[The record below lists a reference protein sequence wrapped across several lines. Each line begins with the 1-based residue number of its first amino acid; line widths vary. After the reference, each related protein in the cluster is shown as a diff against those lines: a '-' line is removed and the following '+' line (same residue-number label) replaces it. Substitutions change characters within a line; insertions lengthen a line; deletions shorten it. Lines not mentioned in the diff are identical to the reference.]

1 MLGVLCIFSQG
12 TGGAID
18 GIIYGLLSGFGFALL
33 TVLLRLYKGRNP
45 VQTMAFNNLLVALVL
60 LPWVWDSLMLTS
72 VEAVLMLIM
81 GVIQLG
87 GPYVMY
93 AFALRRV
100 LARDAALISL
110 LEPLL
115 NPVWVFLFVG
125 EIPASMTFIGGS
137 LILGGLLLRFFRR

>member
-12 TGGAID
+12 TGDAIN

-60 LPWVWDSLMLTS
+60 LPWVWDSLMLTPKD
-72 VEAVLMLIM
+72 AVLMLIM

-100 LARDAALISL
+100 LDS
-110 LEPLL
+110 
-115 NPVWVFLFVG
+115 
-125 EIPASMTFIGGS
+125 
-137 LILGGLLLRFFRR
+137 